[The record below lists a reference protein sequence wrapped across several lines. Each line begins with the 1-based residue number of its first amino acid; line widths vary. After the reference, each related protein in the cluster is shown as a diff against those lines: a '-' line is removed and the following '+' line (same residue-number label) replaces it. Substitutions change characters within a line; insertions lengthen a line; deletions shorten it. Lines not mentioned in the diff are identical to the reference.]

1 MKRLESINYGN
12 SAPLSDDIIFSI
24 VIPSWNNLDFLKLCI
39 QSLKKNSRYQHQI
52 IVHINEG
59 TDGTLEWIKTQKIDY
74 SYSCENVGVCYA
86 VNAAA
91 SLATADYIVYMND
104 DMYVCPDWD
113 FYLLNEIKNTDGDSF
128 FFSSTLIEPKKTSNN
143 CVLVADYGTCPSDFD
158 EERLLKEYNSFSFN
172 DWNGASWPPN
182 VVSRRMWNLI
192 GGYSIEFFPGMYSDP
207 DFSMKL
213 WQAGVRN
220 FKGISNSRVY
230 HFMSKSTGKL
240 KPGIKGNGKKLFL
253 NKWQI
258 TSRTFYDFYLK
269 MGTPFAG
276 ALPDKPKPGLRLKIK
291 NRTSDFKR
299 RFL

>member
-1 MKRLESINYGN
+1 MKRLESINYCN

-74 SYSCENVGVCYA
+74 SYSRENVGVCYA
-86 VNAAA
+86 LNAAA
-91 SLATADYIVYMND
+91 SLSTANYIAYMND

-113 FYLLNEIKNTDGDSF
+113 FYLFNEIKNSDDDCF
-128 FFSSTLIEPKKTSNN
+128 FFSSTLVEPQKTSNN
-143 CVLVADYGTCPSDFD
+143 CVLVADYGTCSSDFD
-158 EERLLKEYNSFSFN
+158 EERLLKEYGSFSFN

-182 VVSRRMWNLI
+182 VVSRRMWNLV
-192 GGYSIEFFPGMYSDP
+192 GGYSIEFTPGMYSDP

-240 KPGIKGNGKKLFL
+240 KPGLKGNGKKLFL

-276 ALPDKPKPGLRLKIK
+276 ALPDKPKPGLHLKIK
-291 NRTSDFKR
+291 NITGNLKR